1 MKTTIITE
9 FVKIEALQTTTDE
22 QLLAKADLINDF
34 LQKQDGFIDS
44 ELVKAL
50 EGNTWYFLYH
60 IENMEKLRVVGEKL
74 RSSKLFDELTPLTV
88 AGSMSVSFFGQ
99 IKRW

>member
-22 QLLAKADLINDF
+22 QLMAKADIVNGF
-34 LQKQDGFIDS
+34 LQEQDGFIDS

-60 IENMEKLRVVGEKL
+60 IENMEKLRLVGEKL
-74 RSSKLFDELTPLTV
+74 RSSKLFDELIPLIV
-88 AGSMSVSFFGQ
+88 PGSMSISFFSQ
-99 IKRW
+99 TKRW